1 MSITISRPPPEHPAK
16 LSDFEY
22 VDKQQRRLKELREE
36 IDFISRLSPREY
48 HFFTVGCSKH
58 EEKDPWLTK

>member
-1 MSITISRPPPEHPAK
+1 MAVITNTYTREHPAQV
-16 LSDFEY
+16 SDFEY
-22 VDKQQRRLKELREE
+22 SDKQQKRLQELTEE
-36 IDFISRLSPREY
+36 MDFIRRLSPREY